1 MVYCGIGLL
10 LAGDSMED
18 FPGYCKM
25 LLPEEYNVVELALLK
40 NQRQRR
46 PVKYLIKVETFLY
59 LNAL

>member
-1 MVYCGIGLL
+1 
-10 LAGDSMED
+10 MED
-18 FPGYCKM
+18 SPGYCKM
-25 LLPEEYNVVELALLK
+25 LLPEEYSVVELALLK